1 MKSLIISLSQVP
13 SSAQS
18 SAKVLKQLLEWG
30 HDAELFEG
38 TYGHQAKKIF
48 ERENRTLHPYS
59 FKGAPVDDEYIEK
72 SCRPGVMGC
81 FYSHYRAWKYC
92 VRRKEPILIFEDD
105 VIFYRDYIPVEWQ
118 DILLLVTGK
127 HVHEM
132 EFYQQ
137 RLVDPQGE
145 PQASGFKGKVMPG
158 AVGYGIT
165 PQGAAKLLDRY
176 AHTFLPADNA
186 INASVVNLVCHT
198 HLMGRAAV
206 DEDGKKSL
214 TKSSKFWENFS

>member
-1 MKSLIISLSQVP
+1 MKSLVIGLSRIP
-13 SSAQS
+13 SSAES
-18 SAKVLKQLLEWG
+18 STRVLDQLRQWG

-38 TYGHQAKKIF
+38 TYGHHAKQIF
-48 ERENRTLHPYS
+48 EQEKRTLHPYS

-81 FYSHYRAWKYC
+81 FYSHYRAWKRC
-92 VRRKEPILIFEDD
+92 VRLQEPILIFEDD

-127 HVHEM
+127 HVYDTD
-132 EFYQQ
+132 FYQK
-137 RLVDPQGE
+137 RLIDPQGD
-145 PQASGFKGKVMPG
+145 PQARGFKGKVMPG

-176 AHTFLPADNA
+176 THTFLPADNA

-206 DEDGKKSL
+206 DDDGKKSL
-214 TKSSKFWENFS
+214 TKTSKFWENFN